1 MSGHSYEDTLLNQ
14 LYHNTL
20 YSRLLLSRSKI
31 TLSCSSAC
39 LSFRTPD
46 LSPEE
51 KLCLAQ
57 CSAKTQMHNTLYSE
71 YYKRVLDQ

>member
-1 MSGHSYEDTLLNQ
+1 MSGDPLEDTLLNQ

-20 YSRLLLSRSKI
+20 YSRLLLSRSKNS
-31 TLSCSSAC
+31 LLCSSSC
-39 LSFRTPD
+39 LSFTTPS
-46 LSPEE
+46 LSPQE

-57 CSAKTQMHNTLYSE
+57 CSAKTQINNTLYSE